1 MQSLT
6 AEDKKELCKDAFQ
19 DISSILAG
27 LRDQGL
33 SDLEIFEF
41 GKSLIDHFDP
51 IKMEI
56 LKKES
61 DYQDALF
68 REANDPLDVFQ
79 FFFLLVFL
87 HTLLDHI
94 CALLFKKI

>member
-1 MQSLT
+1 MSLLLSDMQAPTSD
-6 AEDKKELCKDAFQ
+6 DKKELCKDAFQ
-19 DISSILAG
+19 DISAILAG

-33 SDLEIFEF
+33 TDLEIFEF

-51 IKMEI
+51 IKMEN

-68 REANDPLDVFQ
+68 REANDL
-79 FFFLLVFL
+79 
-87 HTLLDHI
+87 
-94 CALLFKKI
+94 

>member
-1 MQSLT
+1 M
-6 AEDKKELCKDAFQ
+6 DAFQ
-19 DISSILAG
+19 DISAILAA

-51 IKMEI
+51 IKMEN
-56 LKKES
+56 LKKDS

-68 REANDPLDVFQ
+68 REANDL
-79 FFFLLVFL
+79 
-87 HTLLDHI
+87 
-94 CALLFKKI
+94 

>member
-19 DISSILAG
+19 DISSILAD

-68 REANDPLDVFQ
+68 RESN
-79 FFFLLVFL
+79 
-87 HTLLDHI
+87 
-94 CALLFKKI
+94 AL

>member
-6 AEDKKELCKDAFQ
+6 TEDKKELCKDAFQ

-41 GKSLIDHFDP
+41 GKLLIDHFDP

-68 REANDPLDVFQ
+68 REANDL
-79 FFFLLVFL
+79 
-87 HTLLDHI
+87 
-94 CALLFKKI
+94 

>member
-33 SDLEIFEF
+33 TDLEIFEF

-68 REANDPLDVFQ
+68 REANDL
-79 FFFLLVFL
+79 
-87 HTLLDHI
+87 
-94 CALLFKKI
+94 

>member
-1 MQSLT
+1 MDPISSD
-6 AEDKKELCKDAFQ
+6 DKKDLLEDAFQ

-41 GKSLIDHFDP
+41 GKSLINHFDP
-51 IKMEI
+51 VKMEN
-56 LKKES
+56 LKKDS

-68 REANDPLDVFQ
+68 REANDL
-79 FFFLLVFL
+79 
-87 HTLLDHI
+87 
-94 CALLFKKI
+94 

>member
-1 MQSLT
+1 MELSSS
-6 AEDKKELCKDAFQ
+6 DYKKDLQEEAYQ
-19 DISSILAG
+19 DISAILAR
-27 LRDQGL
+27 LRDKGL

-51 IKMEI
+51 VKMEK

-68 REANDPLDVFQ
+68 REANDL
-79 FFFLLVFL
+79 
-87 HTLLDHI
+87 
-94 CALLFKKI
+94 

>member
-1 MQSLT
+1 MKSLT
-6 AEDKKELCKDAFQ
+6 SEDKKELCKEAFQ
-19 DISSILAG
+19 DISAILAG

-41 GKSLIDHFDP
+41 GNSLIHHFDP
-51 IKMEI
+51 INMEN

-68 REANDPLDVFQ
+68 REANDL
-79 FFFLLVFL
+79 
-87 HTLLDHI
+87 
-94 CALLFKKI
+94 

>member
-27 LRDQGL
+27 LRDQRL

-61 DYQDALF
+61 YYQDALF
-68 REANDPLDVFQ
+68 REANDL
-79 FFFLLVFL
+79 
-87 HTLLDHI
+87 
-94 CALLFKKI
+94 

>member
-1 MQSLT
+1 MEDLNS
-6 AEDKKELCKDAFQ
+6 EDKKELCKEAFQ
-19 DISSILAG
+19 DISAILAD

-33 SDLEIFEF
+33 TDMEIFDF

-51 IKMEI
+51 IKMEN

-68 REANDPLDVFQ
+68 REANDL
-79 FFFLLVFL
+79 
-87 HTLLDHI
+87 
-94 CALLFKKI
+94 